1 MAPRIG
7 VYVCH
12 CGSNIA
18 GKVNVKAV
26 TETAKNM
33 PNVVISRDYQFMC
46 SEPGQE
52 LIRQDIREKDLDA
65 VVVAA
70 CSPLMHEK
78 TFRGTCAS
86 AGLNHYRMQ
95 MANIRE
101 HCSWV
106 TEDPVAATEKAKAI
120 IAGTLGKVRY
130 LRPLAEREVPVV
142 QSVLVVGG
150 GIAGIQ
156 AALQCADAG
165 YKVYLVE
172 RKQSIGGHMA
182 MLDKTFPTLD
192 CSACILTPKM
202 VSVGQHPNI
211 KLFAYSEVE
220 SISGYAGNMKA
231 KIRHKAAYVDFEKC
245 NGCGICQEKC
255 PAKTPN
261 EFEQDRGQRKA
272 IYTLFPQAVPN
283 KPVID
288 RAACTY
294 FKNGKCRACEKLC
307 KRNAIDFEQQ
317 DRTEEVDVGAIIL
330 ATGHQVFDAKR
341 MPQYGYGKYPDVYT
355 SLEFERMVNA
365 SGFSQGKVQTAE
377 GKEPES
383 IAIIHCTGSRDQ
395 RYNVYCS
402 EVCCMYSLKF
412 AHLLH
417 EHTHARIY
425 NFYIDMRCVGKG
437 YEEFYDRLLNEGVR
451 FVRGKVAGVTRDARD
466 PSERGKLVVQAEDT
480 LTGVIRRV
488 PVDMVILANGLESQK
503 DSGEVGRLFGISR
516 NKAGFFIEQ
525 HPKLNPFG
533 TSNNCIFI
541 AGTCAGPKDIP
552 QTVSQASA
560 AASGAITLLSRGTAL
575 LEAVGAHI
583 NSDLCSKCLTCVS
596 ICPYQAISTDGEPQT
611 VAVDETLC
619 HGCGTCAAG
628 CPAGAI
634 EADNFNDEQILHEIE
649 GLFSWEKAPEKETE
663 AELAESGSPAK

>member
-1 MAPRIG
+1 
-7 VYVCH
+7 
-12 CGSNIA
+12 
-18 GKVNVKAV
+18 
-26 TETAKNM
+26 
-33 PNVVISRDYQFMC
+33 
-46 SEPGQE
+46 
-52 LIRQDIREKDLDA
+52 
-65 VVVAA
+65 
-70 CSPLMHEK
+70 
-78 TFRGTCAS
+78 
-86 AGLNHYRMQ
+86 
-95 MANIRE
+95 
-101 HCSWV
+101 
-106 TEDPVAATEKAKAI
+106 
-120 IAGTLGKVRY
+120 
-130 LRPLAEREVPVV
+130 
-142 QSVLVVGG
+142 
-150 GIAGIQ
+150 
-156 AALQCADAG
+156 
-165 YKVYLVE
+165 
-172 RKQSIGGHMA
+172 
-182 MLDKTFPTLD
+182 
-192 CSACILTPKM
+192 
-202 VSVGQHPNI
+202 
-211 KLFAYSEVE
+211 
-220 SISGYAGNMKA
+220 
-231 KIRHKAAYVDFEKC
+231 
-245 NGCGICQEKC
+245 
-255 PAKTPN
+255 
-261 EFEQDRGQRKA
+261 
-272 IYTLFPQAVPN
+272 
-283 KPVID
+283 
-288 RAACTY
+288 
-294 FKNGKCRACEKLC
+294 
-307 KRNAIDFEQQ
+307 
-317 DRTEEVDVGAIIL
+317 
-330 ATGHQVFDAKR
+330 
-341 MPQYGYGKYPDVYT
+341 
-355 SLEFERMVNA
+355 
-365 SGFSQGKVQTAE
+365 
-377 GKEPES
+377 
-383 IAIIHCTGSRDQ
+383 
-395 RYNVYCS
+395 
-402 EVCCMYSLKF
+402 MYSLKF